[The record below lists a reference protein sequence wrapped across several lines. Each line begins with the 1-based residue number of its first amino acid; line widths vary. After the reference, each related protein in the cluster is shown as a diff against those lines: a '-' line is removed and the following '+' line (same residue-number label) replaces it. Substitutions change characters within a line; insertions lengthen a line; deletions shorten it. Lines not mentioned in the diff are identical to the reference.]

1 MVIGPRVLGRAR
13 PRTTRSVSGST
24 WLGHANSSKLPVPHT
39 GAPLINPT
47 PARVA
52 AQPQPRIRS
61 SSTTCK
67 SSLSQAP
74 SAQPPQAPSPPQQP
88 EWNLGAAVPAVPYA
102 SESVDLPYYSQYP
115 LDRRADW
122 RRNDKLLNELLQRP
136 DARIIPLLR
145 DKVLTAPAQ
154 PTPPT
159 SATHTPAGPLLHPV
173 LLSPASAA
181 LAAGHVSEAP
191 ARIFLG
197 TDASGAPYFAAAV
210 PSTDAAAKLAEQH
223 PGSEWRSARLAG
235 PDLAPGDASLLGV
248 ASGLMVW
255 HGSNTHSASTG
266 AATVPRAGG
275 FSRGCTAGGGSS
287 YPRTDPAVIMQVGT
301 AAGAGMHVWRAGKE

>member
-1 MVIGPRVLGRAR
+1 M
-13 PRTTRSVSGST
+13 
-24 WLGHANSSKLPVPHT
+24 PHT